1 MPADTASPGPAAPA
15 RSTFVTVVAWI
26 FIVGAGSTVC
36 ISVLQA
42 IMFAFIFPTEAF
54 WSASNMSLDPEQTPA
69 VVQFMAKHMLLV
81 FAMFWCVAIATLV
94 AAIGLLRRRN
104 WARLAFVGLM
114 GLAILWNLGGLW
126 LQLSMFSS
134 IPAAPASAPPD
145 FASQFERVT
154 LAMKIASGLSAIGLS
169 VLFAWIIKRLTSR
182 AVRGEF
188 NAL

>member
-1 MPADTASPGPAAPA
+1 MPEPAMPTDTVPPGPAAQA
-15 RSTFVTVVAWI
+15 RSTFVTIVAWI

-36 ISVLQA
+36 ISLLQA
-42 IMFAFIFPTEAF
+42 IMFAFI
-54 WSASNMSLDPEQTPA
+54 
-69 VVQFMAKHMLLV
+69 
-81 FAMFWCVAIATLV
+81 
-94 AAIGLLRRRN
+94 
-104 WARLAFVGLM
+104 GLM

-145 FASQFERVT
+145 FASQFERAT
-154 LAMKIASGLSAIGLS
+154 RAMKIASGLSAAGLS
-169 VLFAWIIKRLTSR
+169 ILFAWIIKRLTSH